1 MTHRGPRLVA
11 QNQSVAHVAIAHH
24 PRHRRDD
31 VIAVDEPPGVRH
43 MSASKRERIRRGGG
57 PG

>member
-11 QNQSVAHVAIAHH
+11 QNQGVAHVAIAHH
-24 PRHRRDD
+24 PRHGRND
-31 VIAVDEPPGVRH
+31 VIAVDEPPRVRH
-43 MSASKRERIRRGGG
+43 MPASRREGIRRGGG